1 MKRFAITV
9 AIMVSCLV
17 LVPTQ
22 QSHGQA
28 IAEIIREAI
37 VKVIKAVDLMIQRLQ
52 NATIQ
57 LQNAQKAIENE
68 LSKLKLKEIAD
79 WGEKQR
85 QLFKTYYDELWH
97 VRSIIMYYQR
107 VKDIVNKQAQIV
119 SEYKS
124 AFSLFQKDKHFSAAE
139 LQHISDV
146 YLGILNQSVKNV
158 EELTMVVNS
167 LTTQMSDAARL
178 AMIGHVGQAVDNNLA
193 DLRTFT
199 HQNKLL
205 SLQRSKDASDMET
218 VRQLYGLP

>member
-9 AIMVSCLV
+9 AIFTSCLV
-17 LVPTQ
+17 LMPTQ
-22 QSHGQA
+22 RSHGQA
-28 IAEIIREAI
+28 IALIIREAV

-85 QLFKTYYDELWH
+85 QLFQTYYDELWH

-107 VKDIVNKQAQIV
+107 VKDIVAKQAQIV
-119 SEYKS
+119 SEYK
-124 AFSLFQKDKHFSAAE
+124 AAYSLFQQDKHFSAKE
-139 LQHISDV
+139 LSHMSDV
-146 YLGILNQSVKNV
+146 YLDILNQSVKNV
-158 EELTMVVNS
+158 EELTMVINS
-167 LTTQMSDAARL
+167 LTTEMSDAARL
-178 AMIGHVGQAVDNNLA
+178 TMIGHVGQAVDNNLA
-193 DLRTFT
+193 DLRSFT

>member
-9 AIMVSCLV
+9 AIISCLV
-17 LVPTQ
+17 LVPSQ

-119 SEYKS
+119 TEYKS
-124 AFSLFQKDKHFSAAE
+124 AFSLFQKDKHFSPAE